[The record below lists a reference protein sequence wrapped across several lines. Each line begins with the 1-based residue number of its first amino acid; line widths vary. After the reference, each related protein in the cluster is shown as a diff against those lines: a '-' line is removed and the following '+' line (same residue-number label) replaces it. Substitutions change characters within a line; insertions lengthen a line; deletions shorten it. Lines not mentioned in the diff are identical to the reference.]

1 MVTLMAMSYFVV
13 QYTYTDDPRA
23 LDAERPAHRAYLSS
37 LLDGALVA
45 SGPYVGSDLPG
56 ALLIFNGDS
65 VAEIEELLDADP
77 FWTAELIAERSIE
90 EWNPVLGS
98 LA

>member
-1 MVTLMAMSYFVV
+1 MVK
-13 QYTYTDDPRA
+13 YTYTDDPRG
-23 LDAERPAHRAYLSS
+23 LDAERPHHRAYLSS
-37 LLDGALVA
+37 LLDDTLVA

-56 ALLIFNGDS
+56 ALLIFIADS
-65 VAEIEELLDADP
+65 VVEIEELLDRDP
-77 FWTAELIAERSIE
+77 FWTANLIAERSIE

>member
-1 MVTLMAMSYFVV
+1 MSYFVV
-13 QYTYTDDPRA
+13 QYTYTDDSRA
-23 LDAERPAHRAYLSS
+23 LDAERPHHRAYLSS
-37 LLDGALVA
+37 LLDDTLVA

-56 ALLIFNGDS
+56 ALLIFTADS
-65 VAEIEELLDADP
+65 AAEIEDLLDRDP
-77 FWTAELIAERSIE
+77 LWTADLIAERSIE

>member
-1 MVTLMAMSYFVV
+1 MSYFVV
-13 QYTYTDDPRA
+13 QYTYTDDPAA
-23 LDAERPAHRAYLSS
+23 LDAERPHHRAYLSA
-37 LLDGALVA
+37 LLDDTLVA

-56 ALLIFNGDS
+56 ALLIFAADS
-65 VAEIEELLDADP
+65 ASEIEELLDRDP
-77 FWTAELIAERSIE
+77 LWTANLIAERSIE

>member
-13 QYTYTDDPRA
+13 QYTYTDDPMA
-23 LDAERPAHRAYLSS
+23 LDVERPKHRAFLSS
-37 LLDGALVA
+37 MLDDTLVA

-56 ALLIFNGDS
+56 ALLIFSGDS
-65 VAEIEELLDADP
+65 AQEIEDLLDQDP
-77 FWTAELIAERSIE
+77 FWLADLIAERSIE

>member
-1 MVTLMAMSYFVV
+1 MATLCVMSYFVV

-65 VAEIEELLDADP
+65 VAEIEEILDADP